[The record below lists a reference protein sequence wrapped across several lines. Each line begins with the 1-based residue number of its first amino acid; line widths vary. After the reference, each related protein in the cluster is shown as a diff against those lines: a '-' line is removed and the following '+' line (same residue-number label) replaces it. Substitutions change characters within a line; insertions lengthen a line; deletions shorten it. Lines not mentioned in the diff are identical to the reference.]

1 MDTVVTLEQVGHVM
15 WLTDKSMDGM
25 VGQVQNCLFCQT
37 PSVIKCGNMET
48 RQSGRVAADCKS
60 VLSGE

>member
-1 MDTVVTLEQVGHVM
+1 
-15 WLTDKSMDGM
+15 MDGNQSLDDS
-25 VGQVQNCLFCQT
+25 VVNCRVVVVSRH